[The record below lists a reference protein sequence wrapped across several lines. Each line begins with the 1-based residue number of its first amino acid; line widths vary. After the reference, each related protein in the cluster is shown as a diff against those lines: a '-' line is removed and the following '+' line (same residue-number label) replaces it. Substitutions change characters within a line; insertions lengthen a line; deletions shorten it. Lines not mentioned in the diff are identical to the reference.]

1 MAMQAPPAPPGARNE
16 RPTAVEERI
25 QPQGFSSADAFDLIG
40 GAFGSFCLAYLLYE
54 LATPLSGGVGFFFT
68 WYVLFLAMTW
78 FLARNR
84 LGMLEARDQMAR
96 VVVGTVAIGLLIPLT
111 IILGYVLLKGYQAL
125 RFQFFTQDLSKAG
138 PLDPATVG
146 GGSAA
151 IVGSIEMVAIATLLT
166 VPLGIATAIFLN
178 EIGGRL
184 ARPLRT
190 IVDAMS
196 AIPSIVAGLFIY
208 AAFILAL
215 HQQQT
220 GFAAS
225 LALAVLM
232 LPTVTRTAE
241 VVLRLVPGG
250 LREASLALG
259 GGEWATVRKVVL
271 PTARTGLLTAVILGV
286 ARIVGETAPLILT
299 SLGNTS
305 FNGNPFKG
313 KQDALPLMIYR
324 LIRFPQVVQQQR
336 AWIRPHSCCS
346 SSSWCCSS
354 SPASSAG
361 ADLDTSAGSNAS
373 DSLERASLDVSRR
386 RPRRYAAERNHRP
399 ALVRTHDH

>member
-1 MAMQAPPAPPGARNE
+1 MATQAPPRPREPGTEAE
-16 RPTAVEERI
+16 TGVEERI
-25 QPQGFSSADAFDLIG
+25 RPQGFRPADAYDLAG

-54 LATPLSGGVGFFFT
+54 RLTPLSGGVGFFVT

-78 FLARNR
+78 FIARNR
-84 LGMLEARDQMAR
+84 LGELEARDQMAR
-96 VVVGTVAIGLLIPLT
+96 VVVGTVGIGLLVPLGF
-111 IILGYVLLKGYQAL
+111 IVGYVLLQGYHAL
-125 RFQFFTQDLSKAG
+125 RPQFFTQDLSKVG
-138 PLDPATVG
+138 PLSPATEG
-146 GGSAA
+146 GGSGA
-151 IVGSIEMVAIATLLT
+151 IVGSLEMVGIATALT

-184 ARPLRT
+184 ARPLRM

-196 AIPSIVAGLFIY
+196 AIPSIVAGLFVY

-220 GFAAS
+220 GFAAA

-259 GGEWATVRKVVL
+259 GGEWATVRRVVL
-271 PTARTGLLTAVILGV
+271 PTARSGLLTAVILGV
-286 ARIVGETAPLILT
+286 ARIIGETAPLILT

-305 FNGNPFKG
+305 FNANPFKG
-313 KQDALPLMIYR
+313 KQDALPLFIFR
-324 LIRFPQVVQQQR
+324 LIRFPQTAARDR
-336 AWIRPHSCCS
+336 AWT
-346 SSSWCCSS
+346 
-354 SPASSAG
+354 G
-361 ADLDTSAGSNAS
+361 
-373 DSLERASLDVSRR
+373 
-386 RPRRYAAERNHRP
+386 
-399 ALVRTHDH
+399 ALVLLMLVLVLFIIARIIGGRGPGHIGRVKRARLARKGLA